1 MLIGPAPFVKKAMH
15 LRKMFGGGMRQ
26 AGILTSAARVA
37 LTEHFH
43 KLNYTHE
50 LAQWLAQEAKK
61 LGANIPIP
69 VDTSMVRAMMQ
80 VRRRRTLIEHLTR
93 CTSTLS
99 HLALPRSSF
108 D

>member
-1 MLIGPAPFVKKAMH
+1 MLIGPEKLIKKAMH

-50 LAQWLAQEAKK
+50 LAQWLAQEGTKI
-61 LGANIPIP
+61 GAQISMP
-69 VDTSMVRAMMQ
+69 VDTSMVRPAVSQ
-80 VRRRRTLIEHLTR
+80 YCKDDR
-93 CTSTLS
+93 
-99 HLALPRSSF
+99 
-108 D
+108 